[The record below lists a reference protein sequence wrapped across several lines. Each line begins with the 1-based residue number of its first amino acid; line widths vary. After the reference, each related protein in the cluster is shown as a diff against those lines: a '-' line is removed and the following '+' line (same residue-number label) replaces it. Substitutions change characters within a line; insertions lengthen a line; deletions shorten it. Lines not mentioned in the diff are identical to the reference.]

1 MNVLTIVVL
10 VLGTGL
16 MPVAELDAINPP
28 PKEVHVTT
36 PDPKVNVIT
45 KERFQIEHLDINSHI
60 ICKKKIKFKYFVIRV
75 TNVYACYM

>member
-1 MNVLTIVVL
+1 MNVLTLVVF

-45 KERFQIEHLDINSHI
+45 KERFQNRT
-60 ICKKKIKFKYFVIRV
+60 FRY
-75 TNVYACYM
+75 